1 MPRVIKIWP
10 KEKKRCIYNANICK
24 FVNVCVHLLCLVTF
38 LHALPSSP
46 GISRETTR
54 RISQAAYLSTVES
67 FPRYAKTSCENKHA
81 AISVQ
86 RVPWLFVFFFC
97 WFLKI
102 EIVWVFILYV
112 TFLVF
117 PRICGRYFLRKSLIL
132 KIISPSEQLQ
142 GFILREKK
150 ALYAT
155 G

>member
-67 FPRYAKTSCENKHA
+67 FPRYAKQA
-81 AISVQ
+81 AKTNM
-86 RVPWLFVFFFC
+86 L
-97 WFLKI
+97 L
-102 EIVWVFILYV
+102 
-112 TFLVF
+112 LVF
-117 PRICGRYFLRKSLIL
+117 KESLGCL
-132 KIISPSEQLQ
+132 FFSFA
-142 GFILREKK
+142 GF
-150 ALYAT
+150 
-155 G
+155 